1 MCTPDLAKSFSD
13 YLKRLGRRAFGAER
27 AVGTKAFRDEN
38 KEHIQEDT
46 WLKGA
51 EQRVIPG
58 HG

>member
-38 KEHIQEDT
+38 KNTSKRTHGSREQS
-46 WLKGA
+46 KG
-51 EQRVIPG
+51 
-58 HG
+58 

>member
-1 MCTPDLAKSFSD
+1 MYNLVLARSFSD
-13 YLKRLGRRAFGAER
+13 YLKRFGRRAFRVER

-58 HG
+58 QG